1 MLRRSTAWLEKRGI
15 ESPRFDVELL
25 MAHALGVK
33 RLDLY
38 LQFDRPLEAA
48 ETAPLRELVQ
58 RRSEGE
64 PVAYLVGHKDFF
76 SLPFAVD
83 ARVLV
88 PRPETELLV
97 EHALARLSGA
107 EAGVRVADVGTGSG
121 CIVVSLLH
129 ALPEAT
135 GVATDVSGGAL
146 EVAAANAE
154 THGVRER
161 LTLLRGDALGPL
173 AGREAVLDAVLSN
186 PPYIVRGDP
195 DLAPDVAA
203 HEPEDALYVPGDDPN
218 ELVERIAR
226 EALPL
231 LRPGGFVA
239 FEVGHTGAQDAAAR
253 LTALGYTAVEITPDL
268 AGIERI
274 VTGVRDRT
282 PEG

>member
-1 MLRRSTAWLEKRGI
+1 VLRRSTAWLEKRGI
-15 ESPRFDVELL
+15 ENPRFDVELL

-38 LQFDRPLEAA
+38 LQFDRPLEDA
-48 ETAPLRELVQ
+48 ELASVRALVSKRGDQ
-58 RRSEGE
+58 E
-64 PVAYLVGHKDFF
+64 PAAYLLGHKDFY

-83 ARVLV
+83 ARVLI

-97 EHALARLSGA
+97 EHAVAAL
-107 EAGVRVADVGTGSG
+107 EGVDAPRVADVGTGSG
-121 CIVVSLLH
+121 CIVVSVLH

-146 EVAAANAE
+146 TVAAANAE
-154 THGVRER
+154 THGVRDR
-161 LTLLRGDALGPL
+161 LTLLQGDALAPL
-173 AGREAVLDAVLSN
+173 EGREGVLDAVLSN

-195 DLAPDVAA
+195 SVASDVATHEPDVA
-203 HEPEDALYVPGDDPN
+203 LYVSGEDPN

-231 LRPGGFVA
+231 LKAEGFVA
-239 FEVGHTGAQDAAAR
+239 FEVGHESAQDARAR
-253 LTALGYTAVEITPDL
+253 LETLGYLDVTITPDL

-274 VTGVRDRT
+274 VAGRK
-282 PEG
+282 PA